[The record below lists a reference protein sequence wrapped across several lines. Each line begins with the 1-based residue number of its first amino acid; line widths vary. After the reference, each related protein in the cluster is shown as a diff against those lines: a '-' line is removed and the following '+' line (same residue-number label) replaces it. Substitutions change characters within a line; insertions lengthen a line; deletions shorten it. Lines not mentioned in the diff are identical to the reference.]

1 MNLTLPK
8 INLTCIQYSYPT
20 TQLTRWM
27 TRFDPRAVR
36 VVEIVLRISHVI
48 LIPPVLFVHILSL
61 TVTPNILYTDS
72 LTK

>member
-20 TQLTRWM
+20 AQLTRWM

-48 LIPPVLFVHILSL
+48 IIPPVLFAHNFSL
-61 TVTPNILYTDS
+61 TVMPNIVDTDS
-72 LTK
+72 PAK